1 MAMDNKTITLSS
13 TFLRNLQK
21 THSSFDEVSKQQFQE
36 IQLQCQRLPSLI
48 YRTTDIELSN
58 GDSEVHFYN
67 LAYVNRNFETSY
79 FKSETVFVVPPTMF
93 LGDKEE
99 MTIVKWL
106 KAEKAA
112 FFTTQRSPR
121 KPRTTIHTPT
131 RTLTQEEEREIQYT
145 TEVFNQLLNG
155 EIYEEDIEDDTE
167 LPNFSLGFDFMALC
181 SELPKTSVEL

>member
-1 MAMDNKTITLSS
+1 M
-13 TFLRNLQK
+13 
-21 THSSFDEVSKQQFQE
+21 
-36 IQLQCQRLPSLI
+36 
-48 YRTTDIELSN
+48 
-58 GDSEVHFYN
+58 
-67 LAYVNRNFETSY
+67 
-79 FKSETVFVVPPTMF
+79 VPPTMF